1 LIANRRQIFFMT
13 SREHP
18 LMQSASQVAAT
29 FFAALHGEMWEAAA
43 SLVDEQARAE
53 FHEAEV
59 ADLLARAQKRAAFR
73 TMRDGASE
81 GVGYSPDSSS
91 NAALLG
97 EFGKMP
103 VLGLEGV
110 TTIGDYAALPAIELL
125 ARHLEAGNGRISRFP
140 PSMLA
145 RIRAHL
151 APGADLGAALPPNV
165 RGADRE
171 VIGEVLETVGADR
184 IAHVVYRRMRSAA
197 GEIEDRDRA
206 APREVDVL
214 HLRDRDG
221 WRVIVTQRDNN
232 LFGMS
237 WFEPDYDWEPR
248 G

>member
-1 LIANRRQIFFMT
+1 
-13 SREHP
+13 
-18 LMQSASQVAAT
+18 MQSATDVAAT
-29 FFAALHGEMWEAAA
+29 FFAALRGAMWDAAA
-43 SLVDEQARAE
+43 ALVDEQSRIE

-73 TMRDGASE
+73 DMRDGGSE

-110 TTIGDYAALPAIELL
+110 ATIGDYAALPATALL
-125 ARHLEAGNGRISRFP
+125 ARHLEAGNGPTARFS
-140 PSMLA
+140 PSILA
-145 RIRAHL
+145 RIKAHL

-165 RGADRE
+165 RGTTRE

-184 IAHVVYRRMRSAA
+184 IAHVVYRRKKRAA
-197 GEIEDRDRA
+197 GEIEDGDRA
-206 APREVDVL
+206 DPRKVDVL

-221 WRVIVTQRDNN
+221 WHVIVAQRDNN
-232 LFGMS
+232 LFGLP
-237 WFEPDYDWEPR
+237 WFELDYDWEPR
-248 G
+248 GK